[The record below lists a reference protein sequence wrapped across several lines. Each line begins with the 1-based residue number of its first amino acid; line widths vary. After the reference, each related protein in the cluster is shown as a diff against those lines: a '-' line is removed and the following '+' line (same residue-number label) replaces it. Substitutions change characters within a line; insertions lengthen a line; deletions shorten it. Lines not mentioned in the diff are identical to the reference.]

1 MRTIGI
7 TGGTGFVGRHVTKLL
22 RESGHQVI
30 IFTRNPLKKGKD
42 KDNVTYCYWSP
53 HENKCDLTCIQRVDA
68 MIHLAGASIAEKR
81 WTQKRKAEIVT
92 SRVESTEFLVK
103 KLREHAPNCKVLI
116 SASAIGYYGSDNDH
130 KPFHED
136 DRPADDFLGST
147 CQQWEQA
154 ALQASDFVRT
164 IILRFGIVLGKEAG
178 ALKEFSRPIKFGVK
192 PVLGSGRQVISWI
205 HIDDLVR
212 AIYHCIL
219 EQDIKGIYNAVAPQP
234 VTNRSLMK
242 TIARE
247 RGGIAI
253 PAPVPAF
260 MLKLMLGEMSTEVLK
275 SCTVSA
281 DKLHATGFQFEYPEI
296 SGAVRQLLRKQNK

>member
-22 RESGHQVI
+22 RESGHEVI

-81 WTQKRKAEIVT
+81 WTKKRKAEIVT
-92 SRVESTEFLVK
+92 SRVESTEFLVD
-103 KLREHAPNCKVLI
+103 KLREHAPNCKVFI
-116 SASAIGYYGSDNDH
+116 SASAIGYYGSDNGH
-130 KPFHED
+130 MPFHED
-136 DRPADDFLGST
+136 DQPADDFLGST
-147 CQQWEQA
+147 CQQWEKA
-154 ALQASDFVRT
+154 ALEASDFVRT
-164 IILRFGIVLGKEAG
+164 VILRFGIILGKEAG

-205 HIDDLVR
+205 HIEDLVR
-212 AIYHCIL
+212 VIYHCIL
-219 EQDIKGIYNAVAPQP
+219 EKDLKGVYNAVAPQP
-234 VTNRSLMK
+234 VTNRALMK
-242 TIARE
+242 TIAHE
-247 RGGIAI
+247 RGGVAI

-281 DKLHATGFQFEYPEI
+281 DKLKTTGFQFEYPEI
-296 SGAVRQLLRKQNK
+296 KGAIKQLLRKRPK